1 MENFIFLTCTA
12 PKSCAQEQIL
22 RVCVVTR
29 QDGIQP
35 MWEDA
40 RNRSGGRWIINL
52 DKKRR
57 AIELDHFWLEMVCVV
72 ALTSL
77 CQVNEGMLQLMVT

>member
-1 MENFIFLTCTA
+1 VLFLT
-12 PKSCAQEQIL
+12 L
-22 RVCVVTR
+22 

-35 MWEDA
+35 MWEDP

-57 AIELDHFWLEMVCVV
+57 TIELDRFWLELVC
-72 ALTSL
+72 TSFS
-77 CQVNEGMLQLMVT
+77 GRMS